1 MPSLSDNLHFKTEL
15 VFQDFT
21 HDASLKEDILY
32 LAEIFINSSVLYFH
46 FRPSYSKWMLNAYC
60 ILRMSRECCD
70 DVDMSLL
77 LVPCSSHLVTV
88 AHVYYFHKHMLELE

>member
-60 ILRMSRECCD
+60 ILRMSRCD

-77 LVPCSSHLVTV
+77 LVPCSSHLVAV

>member
-1 MPSLSDNLHFKTEL
+1 MD
-15 VFQDFT
+15 V
-21 HDASLKEDILY
+21 
-32 LAEIFINSSVLYFH
+32 
-46 FRPSYSKWMLNAYC
+46 NACC